1 MASITPYFDDAREL
15 TYTVGATP
23 VVGGRLVESST
34 PGDRIAVPAS
44 AGSLTVKGVALY
56 DQVVGKKVAVARDQ
70 VLPVVASGAIAAGV
84 KLIAGA
90 AGVVVAAGATPDA
103 RTIVGE
109 ALESAVDGA
118 TLRALIY

>member
-15 TYTVGATP
+15 TYTVGATA
-23 VVGGRLVESST
+23 VVGGRLVQSVD
-34 PGDRIAVPAS
+34 PGDRTVVPAA
-44 AGSLTVKGVALY
+44 AGSTTCKGMALY
-56 DQVVGKKVAVARDQ
+56 DAATGKKVAVARDQ
-70 VLPVVASGAIAAGV
+70 VLPATASGAIAAGS

-90 AGVVVAAGATPDA
+90 NGVVVVAGATPDA